1 MPRPQLRRL
10 AVLAL
15 LLAAC
20 SYDGSGLVS
29 AGPPTSTSSASTT
42 DETTTTTT
50 TNTTAPPLT
59 TSGPDLTT
67 TGTTAPVDPTDDA
80 TTTDATT
87 TTTTST
93 TDATTELSTSTST
106 GDETTGEPLPPLV
119 DEGLL
124 VRYFLDEA
132 KDGQGPKHALDAA
145 PEPLDLP
152 LVYDKDAMNPVYAEQ
167 DDHRGLRWPM
177 AGLHGRATLPVADT
191 KVQTALQNRT
201 AATLELVVEV
211 DAVSLLG
218 SRLLHVGR
226 SFEMGHLTLRSSAL
240 DRLEFYWKGNNLA
253 GVWSLDWSGLG
264 RVVVHL
270 VLDTGQPDPIH
281 RVRLY
286 IDGVAVADGMDF
298 GLTHPNQNEAI
309 AIPTDPNIP
318 LYFALGNRGAD
329 GDRSFQGTLYYAAIY
344 SNALSETQLQQN
356 ADILAGNDDAP

>member
-1 MPRPQLRRL
+1 MPRPHLRRL
-10 AVLAL
+10 AALAL

-42 DETTTTTT
+42 DEPTSTTT
-50 TNTTAPPLT
+50 TTAPPLT

-67 TGTTAPVDPTDDA
+67 TGTTAPVDPTIDP

-106 GDETTGEPLPPLV
+106 GDETTGEPPPQLV

-152 LVYDKDAMNPVYAEQ
+152 LVYDMGAMNPVYAEQ
-167 DDHRGLRWPM
+167 DGHRGLRWPKPE
-177 AGLHGRATLPVADT
+177 LHGRATLPVADT

-201 AATLELVVEV
+201 AATIELVLEI
-211 DAVSLLG
+211 DAVTLFG

-226 SFEMGHLTLRSSAL
+226 SFEMGHFTLRSSAL

-253 GVWSLDWSGLG
+253 GVWSLDWAGLG

-270 VLDTGQPDPIH
+270 VLDTGQPEPIH

-286 IDGVAVADGMDF
+286 VDGAAVADGMDF
-298 GLTHPNQNEAI
+298 GLMHPNQNEAI

-329 GDRSFQGTLYYAAIY
+329 GDRSFQGILYYAAIY
-344 SNALSETQLQQN
+344 ANALSETQLQQN
-356 ADILAGNDDAP
+356 AEILAGNDDTP

>member
-10 AVLAL
+10 AALAL

-29 AGPPTSTSSASTT
+29 AGPPTSTSSSSTA
-42 DETTTTTT
+42 DEPTTTTTT
-50 TNTTAPPLT
+50 STTAPPLT

-67 TGTTAPVDPTDDA
+67 TGTTAPVDPTVDA

-87 TTTTST
+87 TST
-93 TDATTELSTSTST
+93 TAATTELSTSTTT
-106 GDETTGEPLPPLV
+106 GDETTGEPPPMLV

-132 KDGQGPKHALDAA
+132 DGGQGPKHALDAA
-145 PEPLDLP
+145 PDPLDLP
-152 LVYDKDAMNPVYAEQ
+152 LVYDMGAMNPVYAEHRG
-167 DDHRGLRWPM
+167 HRGLRWPM
-177 AGLHGRATLPVADT
+177 AGLHGRATLPVAGT
-191 KVQTALQNRT
+191 KVQTGLQNRT

-211 DAVSLLG
+211 DAVTVFG

-226 SFEMGHLTLRSSAL
+226 SLEQGHFTLRSTDI
-240 DRLEFYWKGNNLA
+240 DRLEFHWKGLTLA
-253 GVWSLDWSGLG
+253 GVWPVDWAGLG
-264 RVVVHL
+264 RVVVHV

-286 IDGVAVADGMDF
+286 IDGAAVADGTDI
-298 GLTHPNQNEAI
+298 GLLHPNQNEAI

-344 SNALSETQLQQN
+344 ASALSETQLQQN
-356 ADILAGNDDAP
+356 ADILAGTDDAP

>member
-10 AVLAL
+10 AALAL

-29 AGPPTSTSSASTT
+29 AGPPSSTSSTSTT
-42 DETTTTTT
+42 DEPTTT
-50 TNTTAPPLT
+50 TTAPPLT

-67 TGTTAPVDPTDDA
+67 TGTTAPVDPTVDA

-87 TTTTST
+87 TTST
-93 TDATTELSTSTST
+93 TAATTELSTSTTT
-106 GDETTGEPLPPLV
+106 GDETTGEPPPMLV

-132 KDGQGPKHALDAA
+132 AGGQGPKYALDAA
-145 PEPLDLP
+145 PDPLDLP
-152 LVYDKDAMNPVYAEQ
+152 LVYDMGAMNPVYAEQ
-167 DDHRGLRWPM
+167 RGHRGLRWPM

-201 AATLELVVEV
+201 AATLELVVDI
-211 DAVSLLG
+211 DAVTLLG
-218 SRLLHVGR
+218 SRLVHVGR
-226 SFEMGHLTLRSSAL
+226 SFEMGHFTLRSSAL

-253 GVWSLDWSGLG
+253 GVWPVDWAGLG
-264 RVVVHL
+264 RAVVHV
-270 VLDTGQPDPIH
+270 VLDTGQPEPIH

-286 IDGVAVADGMDF
+286 VDGAAVADGMDIS
-298 GLTHPNQNEAI
+298 LVHPNQNEAV

-344 SNALSETQLQQN
+344 ATALSETQLQQN
-356 ADILAGNDDAP
+356 AEILAGSDDAP

>member
-1 MPRPQLRRL
+1 MPRPQVRRL
-10 AVLAL
+10 AALAL

-29 AGPPTSTSSASTT
+29 AGPPSSTSSSSTT
-42 DETTTTTT
+42 GEPTTPTTTD
-50 TNTTAPPLT
+50 TTAPPLT

-67 TGTTAPVDPTDDA
+67 TGTTAPVDPTVDA
-80 TTTDATT
+80 TTTDP

-93 TDATTELSTSTST
+93 TAATTELSTSTTT
-106 GDETTGEPLPPLV
+106 GDETTGEPPPMLV

-132 KDGQGPKHALDAA
+132 KDGQGPKLALDAA
-145 PEPLDLP
+145 PDPLDLP
-152 LVYDKDAMNPVYAEQ
+152 LVYDMGAMNPVYAEQ
-167 DDHRGLRWPM
+167 RGQRGLRWPM
-177 AGLHGRATLPVADT
+177 PGLHGRATLPVADT

-201 AATLELVVEV
+201 AATLELVVDI
-211 DAVSLLG
+211 DAVTLLG
-218 SRLLHVGR
+218 SRLVHVGR
-226 SFEMGHLTLRSSAL
+226 SFEMGHFTLRSSAL

-253 GVWSLDWSGLG
+253 GVWPVDWAGLG
-264 RVVVHL
+264 RVVVHV
-270 VLDTGQPDPIH
+270 VLDTGQPEPIH

-286 IDGVAVADGMDF
+286 VDGAAVADGMDIT
-298 GLTHPNQNEAI
+298 LVHPNQNEAI

-344 SNALSETQLQQN
+344 ATALSETQLQQN
-356 ADILAGNDDAP
+356 AEILAGSDDAP